1 MANGHKILITEAEVE
16 RENRGMTEYEKHVER
31 RARAIDTECWNY
43 GDLPTV
49 AAESAFAEARM
60 AAYAQARA
68 TMEADR
74 AAGYALVP
82 VEATEAMIKAARQ
95 CANTFANSR
104 SLSPPERVAEAAIE
118 AGRVTEND

>member
-82 VEATEAMIKAARQ
+82 VEATEAMLKASSRGDAHRARGYWRRMV
-95 CANTFANSR
+95 AAGDI
-104 SLSPPERVAEAAIE
+104 LPEGE
-118 AGRVTEND
+118 